1 MPIHDQGYRRYAGRR
16 RPAGTAW
23 WVIARQQIST
33 VLSQK
38 RYLIL
43 LLLAWVP
50 FVGRV
55 VQIYLAAN
63 FQQASFLATS
73 AQLFRGFLDQQGLF
87 VFLLIVGAS
96 GAIADDRRANALQ
109 VYLSK
114 PLTRVE
120 YIAGKLFAPLAFV
133 LGVTLLPALLL
144 LVVHVAFSGS
154 LTFVIQNLY
163 LLPAIVLYSVVLA
176 LVGTFTMVAL
186 SSLSKSRRFTALT
199 FTGLFFFTTAMYH
212 VQTQSRRALTLIEVV
227 ASTMIVSLMAV
238 AALNAL
244 AAATKSSNSRSVMAP
259 SPRYAERLCLAACT
273 GGTKTPASTW
283 NLAASA
289 MMCALLSERL
299 PLRTSDATPLLPSSR
314 PTSAGFMSCASM
326 RCRSTSIGSALGVCG
341 AWRASKSSISRASVS
356 R

>member
-23 WVIARQQIST
+23 WVIARQQIRT

-38 RYLIL
+38 RYLAL

-154 LTFVIQNLY
+154 LTFVVQNLY

-176 LVGTFTMVAL
+176 LVGAFTMVAL

-199 FTGLFFFTTAMYH
+199 FTGLFFFTTAMY
-212 VQTQSRRALTLIEVV
+212 QALQRITGSRLWALISPRDMLSVIGDAAFRVPGARALPLWAALLGMTVIIALSILVLERRIRGVEVV
-227 ASTMIVSLMAV
+227 
-238 AALNAL
+238 
-244 AAATKSSNSRSVMAP
+244 K
-259 SPRYAERLCLAACT
+259 
-273 GGTKTPASTW
+273 
-283 NLAASA
+283 
-289 MMCALLSERL
+289 
-299 PLRTSDATPLLPSSR
+299 
-314 PTSAGFMSCASM
+314 
-326 RCRSTSIGSALGVCG
+326 
-341 AWRASKSSISRASVS
+341 
-356 R
+356 

>member
-154 LTFVIQNLY
+154 LTFVVQNLY

-199 FTGLFFFTTAMYH
+199 FTGLFFFTTAMY
-212 VQTQSRRALTLIEVV
+212 QALQRITGSRLWALISPRDMLSEIGDAAFRIPGTRALPLWAALLGVAVIIALSIAVLERRIRGVEVV
-227 ASTMIVSLMAV
+227 
-238 AALNAL
+238 
-244 AAATKSSNSRSVMAP
+244 K
-259 SPRYAERLCLAACT
+259 
-273 GGTKTPASTW
+273 
-283 NLAASA
+283 
-289 MMCALLSERL
+289 
-299 PLRTSDATPLLPSSR
+299 
-314 PTSAGFMSCASM
+314 
-326 RCRSTSIGSALGVCG
+326 
-341 AWRASKSSISRASVS
+341 
-356 R
+356 

>member
-1 MPIHDQGYRRYAGRR
+1 VPIHDQGYRHYAGRR
-16 RPAGTAW
+16 RPPGTAW
-23 WVIARQQIST
+23 WVIARQQIGT

-43 LLLAWVP
+43 LLIAWVP

-63 FQQASFLATS
+63 FQQAAFLATS

-133 LGVTLLPALLL
+133 LGVTLLPAVLLL
-144 LVVHVAFSGS
+144 LVHVAFSGS
-154 LTFVIQNLY
+154 LTFVAQNLY
-163 LLPAIVLYSVVLA
+163 LLPAIVLYSVTLA

-199 FTGLFFFTTAMYH
+199 FTGLFFFTTAMY
-212 VQTQSRRALTLIEVV
+212 QALQRITGSRLWALISPRDLLSVIGDAAFRVPGARALPLWAALLGVTVIIALSILVLERRIRGVEVV
-227 ASTMIVSLMAV
+227 
-238 AALNAL
+238 
-244 AAATKSSNSRSVMAP
+244 K
-259 SPRYAERLCLAACT
+259 
-273 GGTKTPASTW
+273 
-283 NLAASA
+283 
-289 MMCALLSERL
+289 
-299 PLRTSDATPLLPSSR
+299 
-314 PTSAGFMSCASM
+314 
-326 RCRSTSIGSALGVCG
+326 
-341 AWRASKSSISRASVS
+341 
-356 R
+356 

>member
-16 RPAGTAW
+16 RPPGTAW
-23 WVIARQQIST
+23 WVIARQQIRT

-38 RYLIL
+38 RYVIL
-43 LLLAWVP
+43 LLMAWVP

-73 AQLFRGFLDQQGLF
+73 AQLFRGFLEQQGLF

-120 YIAGKLFAPLAFV
+120 YIAGKLCAPLAFV
-133 LGVTLLPALLL
+133 LGVTLLPAVLL

-154 LTFVIQNLY
+154 LTFVMQNLY

-176 LVGTFTMVAL
+176 LLGTFTMVAL

-199 FTGLFFFTTAMYH
+199 FTGLFFFTTAMY
-212 VQTQSRRALTLIEVV
+212 QALQRITGSRLWALISPRDMLSEIGDAAFRVPGARALPLWAALLGVTAIIALSILVLERRIRGVEVV
-227 ASTMIVSLMAV
+227 
-238 AALNAL
+238 
-244 AAATKSSNSRSVMAP
+244 K
-259 SPRYAERLCLAACT
+259 
-273 GGTKTPASTW
+273 
-283 NLAASA
+283 
-289 MMCALLSERL
+289 
-299 PLRTSDATPLLPSSR
+299 
-314 PTSAGFMSCASM
+314 
-326 RCRSTSIGSALGVCG
+326 
-341 AWRASKSSISRASVS
+341 
-356 R
+356 

>member
-23 WVIARQQIST
+23 WVIARQQMRT

-38 RYLIL
+38 RYIAL
-43 LLLAWVP
+43 LLLAWIP
-50 FVGRV
+50 FVARV

-63 FQQASFLATS
+63 FQQAAFLATS
-73 AQLFRGFLDQQGLF
+73 AQLFRSFLDQQGLF

-120 YIAGKLFAPLAFV
+120 YIVGKLFAPLVFV
-133 LGVTLLPALLL
+133 LGITLLPALLL

-154 LTFVIQNLY
+154 LTFVVQNLY
-163 LLPAIVLYSVVLA
+163 LLPAIVLYSLSVA

-199 FTGLFFFTTAMYH
+199 FTGLFFFTAAMY
-212 VQTQSRRALTLIEVV
+212 QALQRITGSRLWALISPRDILSVIGDAAFRIPGQRALPVWAALLGVIVIIGLSVLVLERRIRGVEVV
-227 ASTMIVSLMAV
+227 Q
-238 AALNAL
+238 
-244 AAATKSSNSRSVMAP
+244 
-259 SPRYAERLCLAACT
+259 
-273 GGTKTPASTW
+273 
-283 NLAASA
+283 
-289 MMCALLSERL
+289 
-299 PLRTSDATPLLPSSR
+299 
-314 PTSAGFMSCASM
+314 
-326 RCRSTSIGSALGVCG
+326 
-341 AWRASKSSISRASVS
+341 
-356 R
+356 

>member
-1 MPIHDQGYRRYAGRR
+1 MPIHDQGYRRYGGRR
-16 RPAGTAW
+16 QPHGTAW
-23 WVIARQQIST
+23 WVIARQQLRT

-38 RYLIL
+38 RYVIL
-43 LLLAWVP
+43 LLMAWVP

-73 AQLFRGFLDQQGLF
+73 AQLFRGFLEQQGLF

-114 PLTRVE
+114 PVTRVE
-120 YIAGKLFAPLAFV
+120 YIAGKLCAPLAFV

-176 LVGTFTMVAL
+176 LLGTFTMVAL

-199 FTGLFFFTTAMYH
+199 FTGLFFFTTAMY
-212 VQTQSRRALTLIEVV
+212 QALQRITGSRLWALISPRDMLSVIGDAAFRVPGARALPLWAALLGVTVIIALSILVLERRIRGVEVV
-227 ASTMIVSLMAV
+227 
-238 AALNAL
+238 
-244 AAATKSSNSRSVMAP
+244 K
-259 SPRYAERLCLAACT
+259 
-273 GGTKTPASTW
+273 
-283 NLAASA
+283 
-289 MMCALLSERL
+289 
-299 PLRTSDATPLLPSSR
+299 
-314 PTSAGFMSCASM
+314 
-326 RCRSTSIGSALGVCG
+326 
-341 AWRASKSSISRASVS
+341 
-356 R
+356 

>member
-1 MPIHDQGYRRYAGRR
+1 MPIHDQGYRHYAGRR
-16 RPAGTAW
+16 RPPGTAW
-23 WVIARQQIST
+23 WVIARQQIRT

-43 LLLAWVP
+43 LLMAWVP

-87 VFLLIVGAS
+87 VFLLIVGSS

-154 LTFVIQNLY
+154 LTFVVQNLY
-163 LLPAIVLYSVVLA
+163 LLPAIVLYSVALA

-199 FTGLFFFTTAMYH
+199 FTGLFFFTTAMY
-212 VQTQSRRALTLIEVV
+212 TALSRITGSRLWALVSPRDLLSVIGDAAFRVPGQRALPLWAALLGVTVIVALSILVLERRIRGVEVV
-227 ASTMIVSLMAV
+227 
-238 AALNAL
+238 
-244 AAATKSSNSRSVMAP
+244 K
-259 SPRYAERLCLAACT
+259 
-273 GGTKTPASTW
+273 
-283 NLAASA
+283 
-289 MMCALLSERL
+289 
-299 PLRTSDATPLLPSSR
+299 
-314 PTSAGFMSCASM
+314 
-326 RCRSTSIGSALGVCG
+326 
-341 AWRASKSSISRASVS
+341 
-356 R
+356 

>member
-199 FTGLFFFTTAMYH
+199 FTGLFFFTTAMY
-212 VQTQSRRALTLIEVV
+212 QALQRITGSRLWALISPRDMLSEIGDAAFRIPGTRALPLWAALLGVAVIIALSIAVLERRIRGVEVV
-227 ASTMIVSLMAV
+227 
-238 AALNAL
+238 
-244 AAATKSSNSRSVMAP
+244 K
-259 SPRYAERLCLAACT
+259 
-273 GGTKTPASTW
+273 
-283 NLAASA
+283 
-289 MMCALLSERL
+289 
-299 PLRTSDATPLLPSSR
+299 
-314 PTSAGFMSCASM
+314 
-326 RCRSTSIGSALGVCG
+326 
-341 AWRASKSSISRASVS
+341 
-356 R
+356 

>member
-1 MPIHDQGYRRYAGRR
+1 MPIHDQGYRRYPGGRR
-16 RPAGTAW
+16 PTGTAW
-23 WVIARQQIST
+23 WVIARQQIRT

-43 LLLAWVP
+43 LLMAWVP
-50 FVGRV
+50 FIGRV

-63 FQQASFLATS
+63 FQQASFLAAS

-154 LTFVIQNLY
+154 LTFVMQNLY
-163 LLPAIVLYSVVLA
+163 LLPAIVLYSLALA

-199 FTGLFFFTTAMYH
+199 FTGLFFFTTAMY
-212 VQTQSRRALTLIEVV
+212 QALQRITGSRLWALISPRDILSEIGDAAFRIPGTRALPLWAALLGVAVIIALSIAVLERRIRGVEVV
-227 ASTMIVSLMAV
+227 
-238 AALNAL
+238 
-244 AAATKSSNSRSVMAP
+244 K
-259 SPRYAERLCLAACT
+259 
-273 GGTKTPASTW
+273 
-283 NLAASA
+283 
-289 MMCALLSERL
+289 
-299 PLRTSDATPLLPSSR
+299 
-314 PTSAGFMSCASM
+314 
-326 RCRSTSIGSALGVCG
+326 
-341 AWRASKSSISRASVS
+341 
-356 R
+356 

>member
-1 MPIHDQGYRRYAGRR
+1 MPIHDQGYRHYAGRR
-16 RPAGTAW
+16 RPPGTAW
-23 WVIARQQIST
+23 WVIARQQIGT

-43 LLLAWVP
+43 LLIAWVP

-63 FQQASFLATS
+63 FQQAAFLATS

-133 LGVTLLPALLL
+133 LGVTLLPAVLLL
-144 LVVHVAFSGS
+144 LVHVAFSGS
-154 LTFVIQNLY
+154 LTFVAQNLY

-199 FTGLFFFTTAMYH
+199 FTGLFFFTTAMYQALQRITGSQLWALMSPRDLLS
-212 VQTQSRRALTLIEVV
+212 VIGDAAFRIPGQRAVPLWAALIAVMVIIGLSVAVLEKRIRGVEVV
-227 ASTMIVSLMAV
+227 
-238 AALNAL
+238 
-244 AAATKSSNSRSVMAP
+244 K
-259 SPRYAERLCLAACT
+259 
-273 GGTKTPASTW
+273 
-283 NLAASA
+283 
-289 MMCALLSERL
+289 
-299 PLRTSDATPLLPSSR
+299 
-314 PTSAGFMSCASM
+314 
-326 RCRSTSIGSALGVCG
+326 
-341 AWRASKSSISRASVS
+341 
-356 R
+356 

>member
-1 MPIHDQGYRRYAGRR
+1 MPIHDQGYRRYPGGRR
-16 RPAGTAW
+16 PTGTAW
-23 WVIARQQIST
+23 WVIARQQIRT

-43 LLLAWVP
+43 LLMAWVP
-50 FVGRV
+50 FIGRV

-63 FQQASFLATS
+63 FQQASFLAAS

-154 LTFVIQNLY
+154 LTFVMQNLY
-163 LLPAIVLYSVVLA
+163 LLPAIVLYSLALA

-199 FTGLFFFTTAMYH
+199 FTGLFFFTTAMY
-212 VQTQSRRALTLIEVV
+212 QALQRITGSRL
-227 ASTMIVSLMAV
+227 
-238 AALNAL
+238 
-244 AAATKSSNSRSVMAP
+244 
-259 SPRYAERLCLAACT
+259 
-273 GGTKTPASTW
+273 W
-283 NLAASA
+283 
-289 MMCALLSERL
+289 ALLSPRDLLSEIGDAAFRIPGTRAL
-299 PLRTSDATPLLPSSR
+299 PLWAALL
-314 PTSAGFMSCASM
+314 AVAVIIAL
-326 RCRSTSIGSALGVCG
+326 SIAVLERRIRGVEVV
-341 AWRASKSSISRASVS
+341 K
-356 R
+356 